1 VSWGSVRGHDRVVDD
16 LRRAASSG
24 RFPHALL
31 FVGPEGVGKKA
42 FARRLAQ
49 AMFCERRDES
59 LLDPCDECPSCR
71 QVASGDHPDL
81 YEVSRPEDRH
91 ELPID
96 AIRALGHDLS
106 LKPMRGARKVAIV
119 DDADH
124 LNEQAANAFLKTLE
138 EPPDRAILILIG
150 TASELQLDTIVSRC
164 RVVRFEPLPEAE
176 LAAILLD
183 RELSADPQE
192 AAQLA
197 RLGEGSVSRALS
209 LADPALTD
217 FRRLLVDELAGP
229 NPLDGP
235 DLSRRLEDFIKEAG
249 KESLPQRT
257 RAAAIFQE
265 LARFFRSV
273 LWQTAGLDAP
283 SPDPDDR
290 RAAAAIASRLE
301 PEDVFLLAERC
312 MEAEYHLRRHAYRPL
327 ILDALCRDLAR
338 LISGAR

>member
-1 VSWGSVRGHDRVVDD
+1 MVED
-16 LRRAASSG
+16 LRRAASGG

-31 FVGPEGVGKKA
+31 FVGPEGVGKKTL
-42 FARRLAQ
+42 ARRLAQ
-49 AMFCERRDES
+49 AMFCERRPES
-59 LLDPCDECPSCR
+59 ALDPCGECPSCR

-81 YEVSRPEDRH
+81 YEVARPEDKH
-91 ELPID
+91 DLPID
-96 AIRALGHDLS
+96 AIRALEHDLG
-106 LKPMRGARKVAIV
+106 LKPMRGSRKVAIV

-138 EPPDRAILILIG
+138 EPPDGAILILVG
-150 TASELQLDTIVSRC
+150 TASELQLDTILSRC
-164 RVVRFEPLPEAE
+164 RVVRFDPLPEAD

-183 RELSADPQE
+183 RELAADADE
-192 AAQLA
+192 ASRLA

-217 FRRLLVDELAGP
+217 FRRRLVDELATPG
-229 NPLDGP
+229 PLDGP
-235 DLSRRLEDFIKEAG
+235 DLSKRLEEFINEAG
-249 KESLPQRT
+249 KESLPRRT

-273 LWQTAGLDAP
+273 LWQAAGLDAP

-290 RAAAAIASRLE
+290 RAAASIASRLE

-312 MEAEYHLRRHAYRPL
+312 LEAEYHLRRRSYLPL
-327 ILDALCRDLAR
+327 LLDALCRDLSR
-338 LISGAR
+338 LLSGRR